1 MLSGALAEN
10 EITFQMDQVF
20 VSDSEGTI
28 HYNLYVPESYN
39 ETVPYALY
47 MALPGW
53 GGLYFQGVGSDL
65 WEAFPYAGPLYNSQM
80 IVVSPQLNDWGI
92 TSARQAIALTE
103 HLMDTYSIDLSRV
116 YISGYSGGGETL
128 SRVMELRP
136 DLYTAALF
144 VSSQWDGDPA
154 TLVET
159 KTPVYLFT
167 AEHDSYYGSEPV
179 RRAYQRIHDLYVEA
193 GLSEEEIVGLLVMD
207 IRSDAELDALREEH
221 ADQIGTAY
229 AMDYHGAGMLAAF
242 DAEVMNWI
250 FTQR

>member
-39 ETVPYALY
+39 GTVPYALY

-65 WEAFPYAGPLYNSQM
+65 REPFPYVGPMYNAQM
-80 IVVSPQLNDWGI
+80 IVVSPQLNDWGV

-128 SRVMELRP
+128 SRVMELHP

-193 GLSEEEIVGLLVMD
+193 GLSEEEITFIETHVKEM
-207 IRSDAELDALREEH
+207 S
-221 ADQIGTAY
+221 
-229 AMDYHGAGMLAAF
+229 
-242 DAEVMNWI
+242 
-250 FTQR
+250 